1 MVSTFAQSEHFA
13 GWGYNHY
20 LGVPNRGNLIRAS
33 EWISATNLMQ
43 KGMVIFVAASKPARM
58 TDYAC
63 RHMHG

>member
-20 LGVPNRGNLIRAS
+20 LGVPNRRNLIRAS

-43 KGMVIFVAASKPARM
+43 KGMVILWRRQSQQE
-58 TDYAC
+58 
-63 RHMHG
+63 